1 MHSLHIYHETLSLKN
16 IGVGDKEKKKKSILG
31 EEVPQN
37 IAWGML
43 NAGFEKKCFQYF
55 DPGKWLQGSL

>member
-1 MHSLHIYHETLSLKN
+1 LKN